1 MCELKLKHF
10 YNLLSPTVRY
20 SFTPPPL
27 IVLLSKLRDKQ
38 YIPASRHISLCTQL
52 QGKTVKQIR
61 VRIQKIHIRNVSN
74 ITVQADCNCMM

>member
-20 SFTPPPL
+20 SYTPPPY
-27 IVLLSKLRDKQ
+27 VLLSNLRDKQ

-74 ITVQADCNCMM
+74 ITVQQYKQIAIV